1 MINISLVSP
10 TGENT
15 KIVKSVNGMTG
26 EVILTAKDL
35 DAASTE
41 YVDKKI
47 AEAALEGSEVD
58 LSAYYTKSET
68 DKAITDAI
76 GDLDIPEAE
85 VDLSNYYTKSE
96 VDAALSDVDV
106 DLEGYATEDYVIS
119 KVSEIELSPGRTG
132 VYVGDNEPTDD
143 FVNVWIDTLG
153 EAEFIP
159 AEGGSF

>member
-35 DAASTE
+35 DAATE
-41 YVDKKI
+41 DYVNKKV
-47 AEAALEGSEVD
+47 AEAAIEGSDVD
-58 LSAYYTKSET
+58 LSDYYTKRET
-68 DKAITDAI
+68 DAAITDAI
-76 GDLDIPEAE
+76 GNLDIPEA
-85 VDLSNYYTKSE
+85 
-96 VDAALSDVDV
+96 DV
-106 DLEGYATEDYVIS
+106 DLTGYATEDYVIS
-119 KVSEIELSPGRTG
+119 KINEIELAPDRTG
-132 VYVGDNEPTDD
+132 VYIGDNEPTDD

>member
-26 EVILTAKDL
+26 EVVLTAKDL

-85 VDLSNYYTKSE
+85 VDLT
-96 VDAALSDVDV
+96 
-106 DLEGYATEDYVIS
+106 GYATEDYVIS
-119 KVSEIELSPGRTG
+119 KINEIELAPDRTG

>member
-26 EVILTAKDL
+26 EVVLTAKDL
-35 DAASTE
+35 DAASEE

-76 GDLDIPEAE
+76 GDLDIPEA
-85 VDLSNYYTKSE
+85 
-96 VDAALSDVDV
+96 DV
-106 DLEGYATEDYVIS
+106 DLTGYATEDYVIS
-119 KVSEIELSPGRTG
+119 KINEIELAPDRTG
-132 VYVGDNEPTDD
+132 VYIGDNEPTDD

>member
-26 EVILTAKDL
+26 EVVLTAKDL

-76 GDLDIPEAE
+76 GDLDIPEA
-85 VDLSNYYTKSE
+85 
-96 VDAALSDVDV
+96 DV
-106 DLEGYATEDYVIS
+106 DLTGYATEDYVIS
-119 KVSEIELSPGRTG
+119 KINEIELAPDRTG
-132 VYVGDNEPTDD
+132 VYIGDNEPTDD

>member
-35 DAASTE
+35 DAATE
-41 YVDKKI
+41 DYVDKKV
-47 AEAALEGSEVD
+47 AEAAISGSDVD
-58 LSAYYTKSET
+58 LSDYYTKRET
-68 DKAITDAI
+68 DAAITDAI
-76 GDLDIPEAE
+76 GNLDIPEA
-85 VDLSNYYTKSE
+85 
-96 VDAALSDVDV
+96 DV
-106 DLEGYATEDYVIS
+106 DLTGYATEDYVIS
-119 KVSEIELSPGRTG
+119 KINEIELAPDRTG
-132 VYVGDNEPTDD
+132 VYIGDNEPTDD